1 MQAGQDSGILHWS
14 MFLRS
19 NTRIKDG
26 KEHRYYRVVESRRLQ
41 SGKVAQRQV
50 LYLGEINDSQQAA
63 WRRTLEVFDE
73 AEQRITPL
81 SLFPEDRPVPADA
94 IDSVQVKLGEM
105 KLERARPYGNCWL
118 GCELWRQLELD
129 RFWSEK
135 LPQGREG
142 VAWPQ
147 VLELL
152 VVNRLIEPG
161 SEFRLHRHW
170 FDHSAM
176 DVLLGQDF
184 AVAEKDRLYRCLDRV
199 LEHKQDL
206 FVHLQQRWKD
216 LFDAE
221 FDLLL
226 YDLTSTYV
234 EGEAEQNPKAR
245 HGYSRDRR
253 PDCKQVVIAL
263 VVTPAGFPLAYE
275 VMDGNTSDKTTLRG
289 FLDTHRKPVRQS
301 AAGVADGPRNSDRGS
316 AGRKCER
323 REQEMFY
330 LVGTSRA
337 KVKQYEKQWLEL
349 PWQKVRESVEVKLF
363 AQDGELYV
371 LAKSEGRQAK
381 EIAMRRKKLARL
393 LRKLRAM
400 RRSCPK
406 RDQLLMRVG
415 AAKTDAG
422 RAFGFVKINLPTA
435 GQEVTRETFTF
446 RLDKAKLKEA
456 ELRDGHYLLRTNLV
470 AEDPAV
476 LWDRYMQLTQIEAA
490 FKCLKSELGIRPIH
504 HQLEHRVDAHI
515 LVAFLAY
522 CLTVTLKH
530 RLRMHAPG
538 LTPRAVLEKLA
549 GDPDAGRIVSDDRWP
564 PPDHAALHR
573 AGSRPGAFAS
583 SPEPRIA
590 ATTASAHHHVRL
602 VSSLSPTQNVV
613 ETFGVPLLKTKDLPA
628 SDLSNCEGSANNHF
642 GRLRHASGMRGGF
655 NGRPS
660 SPGRRPHR
668 HPRDTRPKSFRA

>member
-1 MQAGQDSGILHWS
+1 

-19 NTRIKDG
+19 NKRIKDG
-26 KEHRYYRVVESRRLQ
+26 KEHRYFTVVESRRLRA
-41 SGKVAQRQV
+41 GKVAQRQV

-63 WRRTLEVFDE
+63 WRKTLDVFDE
-73 AEQRITPL
+73 EQHRLTPL

-94 IDSVQVKLGEM
+94 LDSIQVKLSEM

-118 GCELWRQLELD
+118 GCELWRQLQMD
-129 RFWSEK
+129 RFWAEK
-135 LPQGREG
+135 LPERRES
-142 VAWPQ
+142 VAWAQ

-152 VVNRLIEPG
+152 VVNRLIDPG
-161 SEFRLHRHW
+161 SEFRLHRQW
-170 FDHSAM
+170 FDQSAM

-184 AVAEKDRLYRCLDRV
+184 QVAEKDRLYRCLDRV
-199 LEHKQDL
+199 LPHKQEL

-234 EGEAEQNPKAR
+234 EGEAEQNPKAKY
-245 HGYSRDRR
+245 GYSRDGK
-253 PDCKQVVIAL
+253 PNCKQVVIAL
-263 VVTPAGFPLAYE
+263 VMTPTGLPMAYE
-275 VMDGNTSDKTTLRG
+275 VMDGNTSDKSTLRG
-289 FLDTHRKPVRQS
+289 FLDKIEGMYGKARRIWLM
-301 AAGVADGPRNSDRGS
+301 DRGIPTEAILTEMRAS
-316 AGRKCER
+316 R
-323 REQEMFY
+323 QETFY

-337 KVKQYEKQWLEL
+337 KVKQYEKKWLEL
-349 PWQKVRESVEVKLF
+349 PWHKVRESVEVKLF
-363 AQDGELYV
+363 AEDGELYV

-381 EIAMRRKKLARL
+381 EIAIRRKKLARL

-415 AAKTDAG
+415 AAKTDVG
-422 RAFGFVKINLPTA
+422 RAFGFVKINLPAA
-435 GQEVTRETFTF
+435 GEVVTRETFRF

-490 FKCLKSELGIRPIH
+490 FKCLKSDLGIRPIH
-504 HQLEHRVDAHI
+504 HQLEHRVEAHI

-522 CLTVTLKH
+522 CLSVTLKH
-530 RLRMHAPG
+530 WLKAHAPG

-549 GDPDAGRIVSDDRWP
+549 TIQMLDVSFPTTDGRRLVMPRYTEPSPEQALLLHQLKLVLPQQP
-564 PPDHAALHR
+564 PPR
-573 AGSRPGAFAS
+573 ITTPAS
-583 SPEPRIA
+583 S
-590 ATTASAHHHVRL
+590 
-602 VSSLSPTQNVV
+602 
-613 ETFGVPLLKTKDLPA
+613 GPLPQLK
-628 SDLSNCEGSANNHF
+628 
-642 GRLRHASGMRGGF
+642 M
-655 NGRPS
+655 
-660 SPGRRPHR
+660 
-668 HPRDTRPKSFRA
+668 